1 MKKRT
6 LLSSLLFVLLP
17 VATNALA
24 DPPPAAAATGLGQS
38 WPAATDVSSSG
49 HFHVYVFQRAG
60 VRYIQVNDLDGKV
73 RGAFGVVGGQVF
85 ALPMGLDA
93 TRLATPAD
101 ATPAPSTQGSEVVY
115 RSDDVQ
121 VIAYPQ
127 PSGDLLLRAI
137 QSECKDPD
145 ECGHHVQ

>member
-1 MKKRT
+1 MKKRA
-6 LLSSLLFVLLP
+6 LLSSLLVVLLP
-17 VATNALA
+17 VATSALA
-24 DPPPAAAATGLGQS
+24 DTPAAAATGLGQS

-49 HFHVYVFQRAG
+49 HFRVYVFERAG
-60 VRYIQVNDLDGKV
+60 VRYVQVNDLDGKV

-101 ATPAPSTQGSEVVY
+101 TAPAPAAQGGEVVY
-115 RSDDVQ
+115 RSDDMQ

-137 QSECKDPD
+137 QGECKDPM
-145 ECGHHVQ
+145 ECNIHLQ

>member
-1 MKKRT
+1 MKKRI
-6 LLSSLLFVLLP
+6 LLSSLLLVLLP

-24 DPPPAAAATGLGQS
+24 DPPAAAATGLGQS

-49 HFHVYVFQRAG
+49 HFHVYVFERAG
-60 VRYIQVNDLDGKV
+60 VRYVQVNDLDGKI

-93 TRLATPAD
+93 ARIATPAD
-101 ATPAPSTQGSEVVY
+101 VTPSSPAPGGEVVY

-127 PSGDLLLRAI
+127 PSGGLLLRAI

-145 ECGHHVQ
+145 ECGHHV

>member
-6 LLSSLLFVLLP
+6 LLSSLLLILLP

-24 DPPPAAAATGLGQS
+24 DPPAATATGLGQS

-49 HFHVYVFQRAG
+49 HFHVYVFERAG
-60 VRYIQVNDLDGKV
+60 VRYVQVNDLDGKV
-73 RGAFGVVGGQVF
+73 RGAFGVAGGQVF

-93 TRLATPAD
+93 ARLATPAD
-101 ATPAPSTQGSEVVY
+101 ATPASSAQGSEVVY

-127 PSGDLLLRAI
+127 PSGGLMLQAI
-137 QSECKDPD
+137 QSECKDPW
-145 ECGHHVQ
+145 ECNPHAQ

>member
-1 MKKRT
+1 MKKRI
-6 LLSSLLFVLLP
+6 LLSSLLLVLLP

-24 DPPPAAAATGLGQS
+24 DPPAAAATGLGQS

-49 HFHVYVFQRAG
+49 HFHVYVFERAG
-60 VRYIQVNDLDGKV
+60 VRYVQVNDLDGKI

-93 TRLATPAD
+93 ARIATPAD
-101 ATPAPSTQGSEVVY
+101 VTPSSPAPGGEVVY

-127 PSGDLLLRAI
+127 PSGGLLLRAI

>member
-24 DPPPAAAATGLGQS
+24 DPPAAAATGLGQS
-38 WPAATDVSSSG
+38 WPAAMDVSSSG
-49 HFHVYVFQRAG
+49 HFHVYLFERAG
-60 VRYIQVNDLDGKV
+60 VRYVQVNDLDGKV
-73 RGAFGVVGGQVF
+73 RGAFGIVKDQVF
-85 ALPMGLDA
+85 ALPMGPDTA
-93 TRLATPAD
+93 RLAIPAD
-101 ATPAPSTQGSEVVY
+101 TSTPAPSAQGSEVIY
-115 RSDDVQ
+115 SSDDMQ